1 MTPEI
6 NNFLASPK
14 GAGVNDDPINDEIL
28 KIRNSRKSPTDDL
41 LDFDCDLHGSDL
53 LDCDFIG
60 TLGQCSAGGNRDG
73 TSFLKRVK
81 AGQGSAKPFLN
92 HFYVSRQIVP

>member
-28 KIRNSRKSPTDDL
+28 KIRNSRKSPVDDL

-53 LDCDFIG
+53 LDCNFIG
-60 TLGQCSAGGNRDG
+60 TLSWIMVY
-73 TSFLKRVK
+73 S
-81 AGQGSAKPFLN
+81 
-92 HFYVSRQIVP
+92 VSKFSCWVPIIQE